1 MTIQTAIRS
10 QSEADAG
17 AVLQRANEVLST
29 PGYFQPEIDP
39 HTRAA
44 NLQAYVKAL
53 LSLPLWAVMRGFDDW
68 VRTGPARQP
77 TPGDIRS
84 LAEMHIR
91 PITDEIA
98 RRRKVADQL
107 AEEEAERQRKR
118 VTPEA
123 AARIMQEAGFTE
135 GRISAVRRF
144 PLSKSQSEA
153 VQKMRD
159 FEAPGEHWSDK
170 ADPDGPEWAAL
181 RASRAA
187 SGLLAVKGG
196 DTT

>member
-1 MTIQTAIRS
+1 MTTFQIRNILT
-10 QSEADAG
+10 SEPLTSEQLLKRITVCLAAYFDPDQDPEVRAG
-17 AVLQRANEVLST
+17 VRKLYA
-29 PGYFQPEIDP
+29 
-39 HTRAA
+39 
-44 NLQAYVKAL
+44 KAL
-53 LSLPLWAVMRGFDDW
+53 GDIPSFALLKAFATWE
-68 VRTGPARQP
+68 RTGSRRPSPAE
-77 TPGDIRS
+77 IRT
-84 LAEMHIR
+84 LAER
-91 PITDEIA
+91 ELKPLGDELA
-98 RRRKVADQL
+98 RRAQIETDQ
-107 AEEEAERQRKR
+107 AAEEAERKRNR

-135 GRISAVRRF
+135 GRIAAIRRF

-153 VQKMRD
+153 VQKMDD